1 MYQVLIVDDEPIV
14 KIALRS
20 MIDWS
25 ALGFHICATAS
36 NGEEALDMA
45 CRFRPDLI
53 ICDLKMPIMDGIE
66 LIREVQKQEIPCEF
80 LVISN
85 YEDFNYVRTALVLG
99 AADYI
104 LKVSI
109 SPEELTA
116 QLGKLKEKLDQKAA
130 ENEKNL
136 QSNQEWALHQERH
149 AAWREFF
156 TNRHYAL
163 DTLCSVTNFSAEDLE
178 PFALC
183 QISFDWYTQNLEP
196 LPSIDLI
203 QSTLKNALEHFD
215 RRRIILFSTSN
226 TLLLLPES
234 ELRLHQ
240 NTLAG
245 LAARIAQLFQYY
257 MSLSP
262 AILYQNG
269 IPDLLEARRIYHNF
283 QDLLEL
289 CFYGPLGQIEACS
302 LSVSSDVPDLSY
314 KELASEILSIPDS
327 GRLEYA
333 SQRFH
338 RLLDTCREQYVLPAR
353 IIQYCV
359 RLLGELEYHTADI
372 SSVIHD
378 QIADSAEFMRNSLTR
393 EELEKNLNDALT
405 ALFAPEPVAK
415 HSSENYSP
423 EVSQA
428 LAYIK
433 NNYQHKISLASVSE
447 HIGLSSGYL
456 CRIFKEETGGSI
468 NAYINNLRMTEA
480 GKLLKDQNSYIKEV
494 AVSVGFED
502 QLYFSRLF
510 KRYYGMTPSE
520 YRAEHKKIQGFNNV
534 C

>member
-14 KIALRS
+14 KIAPRS
-20 MIDWS
+20 MIDWN

-36 NGEEALDMA
+36 DGEEALDMA
-45 CRFRPDLI
+45 CRFQPDLI
-53 ICDLKMPIMDGIE
+53 ICDLKMPVMDGIE
-66 LIREVQKQEIPCEF
+66 LIREVQKKEISCEF

-85 YEDFNYVRTALVLG
+85 YEDFDYVRTALVLG

-116 QLGKLKEKLDQKAA
+116 QLQKLRKKLEQKAA
-130 ENEKNL
+130 EDEKN
-136 QSNQEWALHQERH
+136 
-149 AAWREFF
+149 
-156 TNRHYAL
+156 
-163 DTLCSVTNFSAEDLE
+163 FSPEELE
-178 PFALC
+178 SFALC

-226 TLLLLPES
+226 TLLLIPES
-234 ELRLHQ
+234 ELLLHQ
-240 NTLAG
+240 STLAG

-269 IPDLLEARRIYHNF
+269 IPDLLKARRIYHNF

-289 CFYGPLGQIEACS
+289 SFYGPLGQVEACS
-302 LSVSSDVPDLSY
+302 LSVSSAVPDLSY
-314 KELASEILSIPDS
+314 KVLAAEILSISDIS
-327 GRLEYA
+327 RLEYA

-338 RLLDTCREQYVLPAR
+338 RLLDTCQEQHVLPSR

-359 RLLGELEYHTADI
+359 RLLGELEYHTEDI
-372 SSVIHD
+372 SSVSHD

-393 EELEKNLNDALT
+393 EELEKNLTNALT
-405 ALFAPEPVAK
+405 ALFAPEPGVK

-423 EVSQA
+423 EVTQA

-468 NAYINNLRMTEA
+468 NACINNLRMTKA
-480 GKLLKDQNSYIKEV
+480 GKLLKDSNSYIKEV
-494 AVSVGFED
+494 AISVGFED

-520 YRAEHKKIQGFNNV
+520 YRASEQ
-534 C
+534 